1 MSKHNYS
8 QYSNKNNKQK
18 ENEVVEVEET
28 AVAEPEVAAVEP
40 EVTVVDPVVVAEP
53 EPEAPVKPLTGK
65 VSGCTRLNVRKAAV
79 ATADVECV
87 IEQGAEV
94 AINKEESTA
103 EFYKVCT
110 ASGVE
115 GFCMKRFIVIK

>member
-1 MSKHNYS
+1 
-8 QYSNKNNKQK
+8 
-18 ENEVVEVEET
+18 
-28 AVAEPEVAAVEP
+28 
-40 EVTVVDPVVVAEP
+40 
-53 EPEAPVKPLTGK
+53 
-65 VSGCTRLNVRKAAV
+65 
-79 ATADVECV
+79 V

-115 GFCMKRFIVIK
+115 GFCMKKFITVVQ